1 MFDFAYPHLS
11 ILFLLPILIILLYWW
26 SRHSRI
32 TQLKKIGDIKVMSS
46 LMPDVSKYMSNIKI
60 IINIIIVIM
69 IVFVLCR
76 PRHGEKELSSSQ
88 NGNEIFI
95 ALDVSNSMLAS
106 STDDPNGTSRL
117 DKAKLLLEKLIT
129 KLDND
134 KVGLIVFAG
143 ESYLQLPITSDFV
156 SAKQY
161 IDIIS
166 TDMVPSQGTAIA
178 DAIEMAMNAYTADE
192 SMHKALILITDS
204 EDHLGDAVSMAKNAY
219 KQNIQVN
226 VIGLGSEKGAP
237 IPINKEKNQFLT
249 DYNGQ
254 TITTALNVKL
264 AQDLANAGNG
274 IYVNANSGSALNDIT
289 KQLDKLSKSELK
301 TVKYKATAEMF
312 PIFAWI
318 AFILLIIDIFVL
330 EKKISWLKNIHFF
343 SKK

>member
-1 MFDFAYPHLS
+1 
-11 ILFLLPILIILLYWW
+11 
-26 SRHSRI
+26 
-32 TQLKKIGDIKVMSS
+32 
-46 LMPDVSKYMSNIKI
+46 
-60 IINIIIVIM
+60 M

-76 PRHGEKELSSSQ
+76 PRYGEKELSSSQ

>member
-26 SRHSRI
+26 SRHNRI
-32 TQLKKIGDIKVMSS
+32 IQLKKIGNLTVLSN

-60 IINIIIVIM
+60 ILNIIIVI
-69 IVFVLCR
+69 ILVLILCR
-76 PRHGEKELSSSQ
+76 PRHGEKELTNSQ
-88 NGNEIFI
+88 YGNEIFI

-134 KVGLIVFAG
+134 RIGLIVFAG
-143 ESYLQLPITSDFV
+143 EAYLQLPITSDFV

-178 DAIEMAMNAYTADE
+178 DAIELAMNAYSADV

-204 EDHLGDAVSMAKNAY
+204 EDHLGDAVSMAKNAH

-237 IPINKEKNQFLT
+237 IPINKESNQFLT

-254 TITTALNVKL
+254 TITTALNIKL

-274 IYVNANSGSALNDIT
+274 IYVNANSGTAINDIS

-301 TVKYKATAEMF
+301 SVKYKASAEMF
-312 PIFAWI
+312 PVFAWI
-318 AFILLIIDIFVL
+318 ALILLIIDIFVL
-330 EKKISWLKNIHFF
+330 EKKINWLKNIHFF

>member
-26 SRHSRI
+26 SRHNRI
-32 TQLKKIGDIKVMSS
+32 IQLKKIGNLTVLSN

-60 IINIIIVIM
+60 ILNIIIVI
-69 IVFVLCR
+69 ILVLILCR
-76 PRHGEKELSSSQ
+76 PRHGEKELTNSQ
-88 NGNEIFI
+88 YGNEIFI

-134 KVGLIVFAG
+134 RIGLIVFAG
-143 ESYLQLPITSDFV
+143 EAYLQLPITSDFV

-178 DAIEMAMNAYTADE
+178 DAIELAMNAYSADE

-204 EDHLGDAVSMAKNAY
+204 EDHLGDAVSMAKNAH

-237 IPINKEKNQFLT
+237 IPINKESNQFLT

-254 TITTALNVKL
+254 TITTALNIKL

-274 IYVNANSGSALNDIT
+274 IYVNANSGTAINDIS

-301 TVKYKATAEMF
+301 SVKYKASAEMF
-312 PIFAWI
+312 PVFAWI
-318 AFILLIIDIFVL
+318 ALILLIIDIFVL
-330 EKKISWLKNIHFF
+330 EKKINWLKNIHFF

>member
-32 TQLKKIGDIKVMSS
+32 TQLKKLGDIKVMSN

-60 IINIIIVIM
+60 IINIIVVIM
-69 IVFVLCR
+69 IVLILCR
-76 PRHGEKELSSSQ
+76 PRHGEKELTNSQ
-88 NGNEIFI
+88 YGNEIFV

>member
-1 MFDFAYPHLS
+1 
-11 ILFLLPILIILLYWW
+11 
-26 SRHSRI
+26 
-32 TQLKKIGDIKVMSS
+32 
-46 LMPDVSKYMSNIKI
+46 
-60 IINIIIVIM
+60 M

>member
-1 MFDFAYPHLS
+1 
-11 ILFLLPILIILLYWW
+11 
-26 SRHSRI
+26 
-32 TQLKKIGDIKVMSS
+32 
-46 LMPDVSKYMSNIKI
+46 
-60 IINIIIVIM
+60 M

-318 AFILLIIDIFVL
+318 AFILLIIHIFVL

>member
-26 SRHSRI
+26 SRHNRI
-32 TQLKKIGDIKVMSS
+32 IQLKKIGNLTVLSN

-60 IINIIIVIM
+60 ILNIIIVIVLVL
-69 IVFVLCR
+69 ILCR
-76 PRHGEKELSSSQ
+76 PRHGEKELTNSQ
-88 NGNEIFI
+88 YGNEIFI

-117 DKAKLLLEKLIT
+117 NKAKLLLEKLIT

-134 KVGLIVFAG
+134 RIGLIVFAG
-143 ESYLQLPITSDFV
+143 EAYLQLPITSDFV

-178 DAIEMAMNAYTADE
+178 DAIELAMNAYSADV

-204 EDHLGDAVSMAKNAY
+204 EDHLGDAVSMAKNAH

-237 IPINKEKNQFLT
+237 IPINKESNQFLT

-274 IYVNANSGSALNDIT
+274 IYVNANSGTAINDIS

-301 TVKYKATAEMF
+301 SVKYKASAEMF
-312 PIFAWI
+312 PVFAWI
-318 AFILLIIDIFVL
+318 ALILLIIDIFVL
-330 EKKISWLKNIHFF
+330 EKKINWLKNIHFF

>member
-32 TQLKKIGDIKVMSS
+32 TQLKKFGDIKVMSS

-60 IINIIIVIM
+60 IINIIIVII

-274 IYVNANSGSALNDIT
+274 IYVNANSGSVLNDIT

>member
-1 MFDFAYPHLS
+1 M
-11 ILFLLPILIILLYWW
+11 
-26 SRHSRI
+26 
-32 TQLKKIGDIKVMSS
+32 
-46 LMPDVSKYMSNIKI
+46 
-60 IINIIIVIM
+60 
-69 IVFVLCR
+69 
-76 PRHGEKELSSSQ
+76 
-88 NGNEIFI
+88 
-95 ALDVSNSMLAS
+95 
-106 STDDPNGTSRL
+106 
-117 DKAKLLLEKLIT
+117 LLEKLIT

-226 VIGLGSEKGAP
+226 VIGIGSEKGAP

-274 IYVNANSGSALNDIT
+274 IYVNANSGSALNDII

>member
-32 TQLKKIGDIKVMSS
+32 IQLKKIGNLTVLSN
-46 LMPDVSKYMSNIKI
+46 LMPDGSKYMSNIKI
-60 IINIIIVIM
+60 ILNTIIVITLVL
-69 IVFVLCR
+69 ILCR
-76 PRHGEKELSSSQ
+76 PRHGEKELTNSQ
-88 NGNEIFI
+88 YGNEIFI

-106 STDDPNGTSRL
+106 STEDPNGTSRL

-134 KVGLIVFAG
+134 RIGLIVFAG
-143 ESYLQLPITSDFV
+143 EAYLQLPITSDFV

-178 DAIEMAMNAYTADE
+178 DAIELAMNAYSADE

-204 EDHLGDAVSMAKNAY
+204 EDHLGDAVSMAKNAH

-237 IPINKEKNQFLT
+237 IPINKESNQFLT

-274 IYVNANSGSALNDIT
+274 IYVNANSGTAINDIAM
-289 KQLDKLSKSELK
+289 QLDKLSKSELK
-301 TVKYKATAEMF
+301 SVKYKASAEMF
-312 PIFAWI
+312 PVFAWI
-318 AFILLIIDIFVL
+318 ALILLIIDIFVL
-330 EKKISWLKNIHFF
+330 EKKINWLKNIHFF

>member
-1 MFDFAYPHLS
+1 
-11 ILFLLPILIILLYWW
+11 
-26 SRHSRI
+26 
-32 TQLKKIGDIKVMSS
+32 
-46 LMPDVSKYMSNIKI
+46 
-60 IINIIIVIM
+60 M
-69 IVFVLCR
+69 IVFILCR